1 MEGFPAAIGMRE
13 VVAST
18 DAHIFCRGLYNLVL
32 NELIKADQQPQIE
45 ICWAKLL
52 FEARGRLAHHHANGQ
67 AMPDAAA
74 ELKEWT
80 LPVLY
85 TKRQPFIIRGS
96 SNNDNLTTE
105 EKHKIQLQVNLLQ
118 QFRDEMKIT
127 APPQV
132 LQSIDAQIAQ
142 LQAQLYP
149 NASPPV
155 TAPPVVLPPSAAAS
169 PAG

>member
-1 MEGFPAAIGMRE
+1 
-13 VVAST
+13 
-18 DAHIFCRGLYNLVL
+18 
-32 NELIKADQQPQIE
+32 
-45 ICWAKLL
+45 
-52 FEARGRLAHHHANGQ
+52 
-67 AMPDAAA
+67 
-74 ELKEWT
+74 
-80 LPVLY
+80 VLY